1 MSIQKKLS
9 LGYITLLVLMIIM
22 MVFTYNRLDAI
33 EKSFE
38 DEVEG
43 SFDNISLV
51 TDVKY
56 LIAMQGIQ
64 LRDYVLTKSDT
75 AKFSL
80 ESVRDETTAQI
91 QNLQKITKNDSDIK
105 KSVESITAHD
115 QEFNDVSVSLIKAV
129 DDNSDESAIFA
140 ELNKAK
146 SINDSV
152 MESVKQIE
160 KKERTTLEHAKS
172 DLQRTAIMSKI
183 LSVIVGILSAIIAV
197 FFVLYIK
204 RSVVKP
210 ILRTVQNVKVLATG
224 NYTDEDLKVNTK
236 DEIQELADSINEM
249 KYNTKNLV
257 QGISDNAAQLSASI
271 EELSASTHEVSK
283 AAEEVS
289 SQVELTASA
298 ATDSA
303 ANAQDSAEAMHETAV
318 GVQRIAQSS
327 QKLFDHAKEANA
339 LAINGADILKV
350 AKNQMDTIASST
362 NQTHE
367 LIHRLAEQTSQI
379 QSMSKVITDIT
390 EQTNLLALNAA
401 IEAARAGEHGKGFA
415 VVAEEVRKLAEE
427 SKRSASQIV
436 QLTATIQE
444 DTVVVA
450 ESVQTGLKNVKE
462 GVYIIENA
470 STAFG
475 SIEQSVGQMTTQ
487 LEDVTATS
495 EELSAGTEEVTASV
509 SEIASHTSSA
519 VTATASITA
528 AAEEQTATLQEINS
542 VVAEISS
549 QAIELH
555 ELTQSFKV

>member
-38 DEVEG
+38 DEVQG

-75 AKFSL
+75 AKISL
-80 ESVRDETTAQI
+80 ESVRDETTAQV

-105 KSVESITAHD
+105 KSVESITARD

-146 SINDSV
+146 SINISV

-160 KKERTTLEHAKS
+160 KKERATLEHAKS
-172 DLQRTAIMSKI
+172 DLQRTAMISKI
-183 LSVIVGILSAIIAV
+183 LSIIVGILSAIVAI

-224 NYTDEDLKVNTK
+224 NYAEPDLKVNTK

-303 ANAQDSAEAMHETAV
+303 ANAQDSAEAMQETAV

-327 QKLFDHAKEANA
+327 QQLFDHAKEANA
-339 LAINGADILKV
+339 LAINGTDILKV

-362 NQTHE
+362 NQTNE

-444 DTVVVA
+444 DTEVVA

-509 SEIASHTSSA
+509 SEIASHASGA

>member
-38 DEVEG
+38 DDVQG

-75 AKFSL
+75 AKISL
-80 ESVRDETTAQI
+80 ESVRDETTAQV
-91 QNLQKITKNDSDIK
+91 QNLQKITKGDSEIK
-105 KSVESITAHD
+105 KSVESITQRD

-129 DDNSDESAIFA
+129 DDNSNEAAIFA
-140 ELNKAK
+140 DLNKAK
-146 SINDSV
+146 SINISV

-160 KKERTTLEHAKS
+160 KKERATLEHAKS
-172 DLQRTAIMSKI
+172 DLQRTAMISKI
-183 LSVIVGILSAIIAV
+183 LSIIVGILSAIVAI

-224 NYTDEDLKVNTK
+224 NYAEPDLKVNTK

-249 KYNTKNLV
+249 KHNTKNLV

-303 ANAQDSAEAMHETAV
+303 ANAQDSAEAMQETAV

-327 QKLFDHAKEANA
+327 QQLFDHAKEANA

-362 NQTHE
+362 NQTNE

-444 DTVVVA
+444 DTEVVA
-450 ESVQTGLKNVKE
+450 ESVQIGLKNVKE

-509 SEIASHTSSA
+509 SEIASHASGA
-519 VTATASITA
+519 VTATTSITA